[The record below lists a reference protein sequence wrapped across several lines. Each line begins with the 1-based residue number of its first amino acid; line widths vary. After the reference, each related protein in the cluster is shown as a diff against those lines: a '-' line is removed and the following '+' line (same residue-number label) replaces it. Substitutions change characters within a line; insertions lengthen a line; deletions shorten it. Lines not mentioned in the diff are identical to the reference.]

1 MAIPVMPRTLCF
13 LDNRCQAM
21 AYWQREIRLPLLSF
35 HTAVKGELMAKVT
48 VFVTLKPTLLDTQG
62 RTVENAV
69 HHLGYSDVTD
79 VRIGKVIEMEV
90 AAEGAEA
97 ARSRAAA
104 LCDKLL
110 ANPVTESY
118 RIEVDG

>member
-1 MAIPVMPRTLCF
+1 
-13 LDNRCQAM
+13 
-21 AYWQREIRLPLLSF
+21 
-35 HTAVKGELMAKVT
+35 MAKVT

-69 HHLGYSDVTD
+69 HNLGYPDVTN
-79 VRIGKVIEMEV
+79 VRIGKVIEMDI
-90 AAEGAEA
+90 AADGAEA
-97 ARSRAAA
+97 ARNRAAA

-118 RIEVDG
+118 HIEVDA